1 MTAMLP
7 ESGHRHPLTPATPP
21 RVVEDIYS
29 REEISA
35 LFGAITE
42 HGPWPLI
49 VAHHFNSTEEYLAV
63 SGGRAVKPG
72 ATLSDFAAPVFRGYL
87 AKEGVV
93 FHEELREIY
102 QSRKLLE
109 HAKSVHGARYGMP
122 HHMLFN
128 LAVPS
133 HSFDA
138 GHFDSGN
145 WRGMSS
151 VDTPIWLLSVMAKS
165 GLFDHW
171 EVKTAQVITYFY
183 DSDLDGGFT
192 YWPDGPDR
200 EPQRLTAPFWN
211 TGVLSDN
218 SKMYHRRE
226 ANGPRADRDAPEL
239 DITSRLHSE
248 GGQWV
253 VRNGDR
259 EIGRCTDGEVR
270 TLFHYTA
277 LVFDD
282 RADAD
287 RYLDHTDD
295 LTPSKVF
302 DILGD
307 DLTRRGISFDIPEDP
322 MRAPEFIALLNDTY
336 AMSPAEYPP
345 EAPLDIR

>member
-1 MTAMLP
+1 MTTTLRD
-7 ESGHRHPLTPATPP
+7 SGRRHPLTPVAPP
-21 RVVEDIYS
+21 RVVDDLYGQDEV
-29 REEISA
+29 A
-35 LFGAITE
+35 TLFGVIAE
-42 HGPWPLI
+42 RGPWPLI
-49 VAHHFNSTEEYLAV
+49 VAHHFRSTEEYLAV
-63 SGGRAVKPG
+63 SGGREAKPD
-72 ATLSDFAAPVFRGYL
+72 ATLSDFAAPVFRGYF
-87 AKEGVV
+87 AKEGVA
-93 FHEELREIY
+93 FYEELRDIY
-102 QSRKLLE
+102 QGRRLLE
-109 HAKSVHGARYGMP
+109 HAKSVHGAAYGMP

-128 LAVPS
+128 LAMPS

-171 EVKTAQVITYFY
+171 EVKTAQVIAYFY

-200 EPQRLTAPFWN
+200 APRRLPSPFWN
-211 TGVLSDN
+211 TGVLADN
-218 SKMYHRRE
+218 SRMYHRRE
-226 ANGPRADRDAPEL
+226 ASGPRDLRDMPDLEM
-239 DITSRLHSE
+239 DSRLHAE
-248 GGQWV
+248 GGEWV

-259 EIGRCTDGEVR
+259 EIGRYTDGEVR

-295 LTPSKVF
+295 LTPEKVF
-302 DILGD
+302 DVLGD
-307 DLTRRGISFDIPEDP
+307 DLSRRGIAFDFPADP
-322 MRAPEFIALLNDTY
+322 MTNPEFIALLNNTY
-336 AMSPAEYPP
+336 AVSPAEYPP